1 MDKWV
6 VKDDDGSSVSMEVGT
21 DSNLNGKEERKIPGL
36 EDWLARGEGRGR
48 FRKGEMLSWGRTMV
62 ALRCLWDIQGE
73 IPLDSETPE
82 CRHFPLVALSCPS
95 AGSPSHFH
103 P

>member
-1 MDKWV
+1 M

-82 CRHFPLVALSCPS
+82 CRHFPLVALPCPS